1 MATGEAM
8 TVQRLEKASF
18 PPVGCAAGE
27 GLPAIWR
34 TVLEQSGARFDDSR
48 VIDFGHVEAE
58 RRQALSTD
66 VIADLSH
73 YGLIEVKGEDAQKF
87 LASLF
92 TGDVR
97 LVSAEK
103 GLFTAWCDA
112 KGRAQATFWLFVHD
126 GAFYLLLPKGLV
138 KSVLTGLKLYLLRVK
153 ATLTDASNNLVRVGL
168 SGPGMESRLAAL
180 FGAPPPGQAGDAR
193 SYGACTLM
201 AITGQPHPR
210 WLLVGSASAVAE
222 IWQSLLSSVS
232 PVGRDAWSLLDIL
245 AGIPLLVPETAG
257 EFIPQMLNIE
267 ALGGLCFTKG
277 CYPGQE
283 VIARLHYR
291 GQLKRR
297 LYPAYVA
304 SDSVP
309 PPGTALHIEGAAESV
324 GTVVSAAR
332 RPDGTV
338 ALLGVVKIEEK
349 TQGEVRLANA
359 QGPGLRFVE

>member
-8 TVQRLEKASF
+8 TVPGLGKA
-18 PPVGCAAGE
+18 PPAGACTAAE
-27 GLPAIWR
+27 SPPELWQA
-34 TVLEQSGARFDDSR
+34 VLEQSGARFDDSG

-58 RRQALSTD
+58 RRQALSAD
-66 VIADLSH
+66 VMADLSH
-73 YGLIEVKGEDAQKF
+73 YGLIEVKGDDAQKF

-153 ATLTDASNNLVRVGL
+153 ATLTDAGSDLVRVGL
-168 SGPGMESRLAAL
+168 SGPSMESRLAAL
-180 FGAPPPGQAGDAR
+180 FGAPPPEQAGDTR

-210 WLLVGSASAVAE
+210 WVLVGSAAAVAE
-222 IWQSLLSSVS
+222 TWQNLLSSVS

-257 EFIPQMLNIE
+257 EFIPQMLNME

-297 LYPAYVA
+297 LYLAYVA
-304 SDSVP
+304 GDSVP
-309 PPGTALHIEGAAESV
+309 PPGTTLHIEGIAESV
-324 GTVVSAAR
+324 GTVVSATHH
-332 RPDGTV
+332 PDGRT
-338 ALLGVVKIEEK
+338 ALLSVVKIEEK
-349 TQGEVRLANA
+349 DQGEVRLGDA
-359 QGPGLRFVE
+359 QGPALRFIE

>member
-1 MATGEAM
+1 MATGEAIIA
-8 TVQRLEKASF
+8 QRHEKAAV
-18 PPVGCAAGE
+18 PAGQPAGDGCPHAWR
-27 GLPAIWR
+27 AI
-34 TVLEQSGARFDDSR
+34 LERSGAGFDPDG
-48 VIDFGHVEAE
+48 VMDFGQIDAE
-58 RRQALSTD
+58 RRQALSAD
-66 VIADLSH
+66 VMTDLSH
-73 YGLIEVKGEDAQKF
+73 YGLIEAKGEDAQKF

-97 LVSAEK
+97 LVSTEK

-112 KGRAQATFWLFVHD
+112 KGRTQATFWLFLHS

-153 ATLTDASNNLVRVGL
+153 ATLADASDSLVRIGL
-168 SGPGMESRLAAL
+168 SGPSMEARLTAL
-180 FGAPPPGQAGDAR
+180 FGSPPPGQAGETRA
-193 SYGACTLM
+193 YGGCTLM
-201 AITGQPHPR
+201 AIAGQPFPR
-210 WLLVGSASAVAE
+210 WLAIGSAAAVAE
-222 IWQSLLSSVS
+222 VWQGLISTVP

-245 AGIPLLVPETAG
+245 AGLPLLMPETAG
-257 EFIPQMLNIE
+257 EFIPQMLNME

-297 LYPAYVA
+297 LYRAYVD

-309 PPGTALHIEGAAESV
+309 PPGTALHIEGIAESV

-332 RPDGTV
+332 HPDGGV
-338 ALLGVVKIEEK
+338 ALLAVVKIEEK
-349 TQGEVRLANA
+349 AQGEVRLADA
-359 QGPGLRFVE
+359 QGPALRFVE